1 MPPDN
6 YGGDDA
12 DTLKQKASALIER
25 RFPGENILDVAICC
39 DWDTENYEELVE
51 RVPGQWIKQRFHY
64 RDIQIGVLMPSEGD
78 RAVIRVVG
86 IRQNF
91 VTDKELV
98 ELLRELPMLK
108 ENI

>member
-1 MPPDN
+1 
-6 YGGDDA
+6 
-12 DTLKQKASALIER
+12 
-25 RFPGENILDVAICC
+25 
-39 DWDTENYEELVE
+39 
-51 RVPGQWIKQRFHY
+51 
-64 RDIQIGVLMPSEGD
+64 VLMPGEGD